1 MERLQVHFELSDEQK
16 KAKEELVSSLLKESI
31 VRDWLI
37 QYHLSADFVE
47 NHSGRFHEWVEAKK
61 QCAICQGLP
70 FCTQPRLGKLLEL
83 NYDGMINPE
92 ICDCRY
98 LKAKE
103 ASVAHVKN
111 YRLHHCSKEMLQ
123 ISIDQIDFKKESQAY
138 IQLLDFITTIIMDK
152 TNKKGLYLFGRP
164 GVGKTYLGAAITNYY
179 AKENFQVSFVNVPE
193 LISNLKMSM
202 SDAYLFEKTMNDL
215 KRSDVVLFD
224 DIGGESVTSWV
235 RDEILLPIFNERMEK
250 HRRTFFTSN
259 YSMDELEAHFETD
272 SRGNSDKIKANRLIE
287 RIKALSIEKNM
298 KGINR
303 RV

>member
-1 MERLQVHFELSDEQK
+1 MERVQVHFDLSEEQK
-16 KAKEELVSSLLKESI
+16 REKAELVSRLLKEPL

-37 QYHLSADFVE
+37 QYHLTTDFVE
-47 NHSGRFHEWVEAKK
+47 SHSGRFQEWVTAKK
-61 QCAICQGLP
+61 QCEKCQGLAA
-70 FCTQPRLGKLLEL
+70 CTQPRLGKLLEL
-83 NYDGMINPE
+83 IYDGIINPE
-92 ICDCRY
+92 IRDCRY

-138 IQLLDFITTIIMDK
+138 IQLLDSITTIIMDK
-152 TNKKGLYLFGRP
+152 QNKKGLYLFGRP
-164 GVGKTYLGAAITNYY
+164 GVGKTYLGVAITNYY
-179 AKENFQVSFVNVPE
+179 AKENYSVAFVNVPE

-202 SDAYLFEKTMNDL
+202 NDGYLFEKMMNDL

-259 YSMDELEAHFETD
+259 YSMAELEEHFATD

-287 RIKALSIEKNM
+287 RIKALSIERNM
-298 KGINR
+298 TGINR